1 MKKACSF
8 ICITVLFA
16 AFVFLGSAAASTS
29 SKPTAVGF
37 YRSDFTK
44 GIADEGP
51 KHLSVHGYSYNIY
64 SDASF
69 SKFKSALENDDVIFI
84 HSHGA
89 EGLFTLSPSVRIY
102 GNQIAS
108 ASISS
113 EAKLVYL
120 SACKTG
126 LSSSTYGNV
135 GSALVNKGVDSVVA
149 FTKDVTAKT
158 DTNGIHRFNS
168 IVVYKLVSGYSVSS
182 ALLAAKAQIYKESE
196 EYWGADSYII
206 YGSGSTT
213 IN

>member
-29 SKPTAVGF
+29 SKPTVAGF
-37 YRSDFTK
+37 YRSDFVK
-44 GIADEGP
+44 GVADEGP
-51 KHLSVHGYSYNIY
+51 KHLATHGYSYNIY

-69 SKFKSALENDDVIFI
+69 SRFKSALENDDVIFV

-89 EGLFTLSPSVRIY
+89 EGLFTLSPSVYVY

-108 ASISS
+108 ASIP
-113 EAKLVYL
+113 ADATLVYL

-149 FTKDVTAKT
+149 FTENVSAIT
-158 DTNGIHRFNS
+158 DADGIHRFNS
-168 IVVYKLVSGYSVSS
+168 IVVYKLVSGYSVYS
-182 ALLAAKAQIYKESE
+182 ALFQAKIQIFDESE
-196 EYWGADSYII
+196 KYWGADSYII

>member
-1 MKKACSF
+1 MKR
-8 ICITVLFA
+8 ICYTIFSVILFV
-16 AFVFLGSAAASTS
+16 AFVFVGSAAASTS
-29 SKPTAVGF
+29 KSATAVGF

-51 KHLSVHGYSYNIY
+51 KHLSTHGYSYNIY
-64 SDASF
+64 SDADV
-69 SKFKSALENDDVIFI
+69 SKFKSALTNNDVIFI

-89 EGLFTLSPSVRIY
+89 EGLFTLSPSVYVY

-113 EAKLVYL
+113 NATLVYI

-126 LSSSTYGNV
+126 LSSSIYGNV

-149 FTKDVTAKT
+149 FTENVSAST
-158 DTNGIHRFNS
+158 DTDGIHRFNS
-168 IVVYKLVSGYSVSS
+168 IVVYKLVCGYSIYS
-182 ALLAAKAQIYKESE
+182 ALFSAKIQIFDESDK
-196 EYWGADSYII
+196 YWGADSYII
-206 YGSGSTT
+206 YGSDSTT

>member
-1 MKKACSF
+1 MKKVCSF

-89 EGLFTLSPSVRIY
+89 EGLFTLSLSVRIY

-108 ASISS
+108 ASIP
-113 EAKLVYL
+113 ADATLVYL

-149 FTKDVTAKT
+149 FTENVTAIT
-158 DTNGIHRFNS
+158 DADGIHRFNS
-168 IVVYKLVSGYSVSS
+168 IVVYKLVSGYSVYS
-182 ALLAAKAQIYKESE
+182 ALFMAKIQIFDESE
-196 EYWGADSYII
+196 KYWGADSYII